1 MKEPPADERAEPSR
15 LDEGLK
21 QRLEGLVPEVLRR
34 TLYAGLEAVFTTEE
48 GVRKLANDF
57 SLPKDVARY
66 LIQQTQSS
74 RNELFRI
81 MAAEL
86 RIFLEKLNFSEEL
99 QRVLTGLSL
108 EITTEIRF
116 VPDEKE
122 SQWPKARVKNKVL
135 VKRSPQEGQEK
146 PALSSDAETPGETRS
161 NDLSH

>member
-1 MKEPPADERAEPSR
+1 MKEPPVEERAEPSR

-34 TLYAGLEAVFTTEE
+34 TLSAGLEAVFTTEE

-66 LIQQTQSS
+66 LVQQTQNS
-74 RNELFRI
+74 RNEVLRI
-81 MAAEL
+81 IGTEL
-86 RIFLEKLNFSEEL
+86 RNFLEKLNLSEEL
-99 QRVLTGLSL
+99 QRVLTGLSF

-122 SQWPKARVKNKVL
+122 GQFPKARVKNKVSIKQPL
-135 VKRSPQEGQEK
+135 QEGQE
-146 PALSSDAETPGETRS
+146 PSASSSDTETPGETRP
-161 NDLSH
+161 DDEGH